1 MCWCV
6 QMIRAA
12 HQPRHHSGKLT
23 KTHIYS
29 HELRVTNGRLPPSVP
44 SANLHP
50 NKRKQSR
57 DCSQFNTRHH
67 VHGQNHANTHLFR
80 VSGIEWKQDGGKQW
94 LNVFVAE
101 SQKPGAAYLHSQ
113 DRSSS
118 LNGGSHLAVEKA
130 GATVARPPRTKA
142 LLLRL
147 TLSLQTQIW
156 TYFTP
161 PPPQDCFKLLL
172 SIIKQQQQKSLWG

>member
-1 MCWCV
+1 MCANDQSCSPTPASRRK
-6 QMIRAA
+6 IN
-12 HQPRHHSGKLT
+12 KN
-23 KTHIYS
+23 THIQS
-29 HELRVTNGRLPPSVP
+29 RASCDQRTVPPSVP

-57 DCSQFNTRHH
+57 DCSQFKTRHH

-94 LNVFVAE
+94 LNVFVTE

-118 LNGGSHLAVEKA
+118 LNGGSHRTVEKA
-130 GATVARPPRTKA
+130 GDTVARPPCTKA

-156 TYFTP
+156 TYP
-161 PPPQDCFKLLL
+161 PPHPPRTVLNCCFQ
-172 SIIKQQQQKSLWG
+172 S

>member
-12 HQPRHHSGKLT
+12 HQPRHHSAKLT
-23 KTHIYS
+23 KTHRYS
-29 HELRVTNGRLPPSVP
+29 HELGVTHGRFPPSVP

-94 LNVFVAE
+94 LNVFVTE

-118 LNGGSHLAVEKA
+118 LNAGSHLAVEKA
-130 GATVARPPRTKA
+130 GATVARPPCTKA

-147 TLSLQTQIW
+147 TLSLHTQIW
-156 TYFTP
+156 TYSPP